1 MLRARAGSLL
11 SVKACALLMVLA
23 GVGFSADEAAGPAPA
38 DISKWIEQLN
48 AERFT
53 DRQEASQKLA
63 EIGKPAIAPLAKAA
77 VGDSLE
83 VTIRSIE
90 ILKKFYQSSDE
101 SLKAA
106 AKEAL
111 EQIASSGKAAAARRA
126 KEVLA
131 PKEQPQADP
140 NAPGQGIII
149 GNIPAGGIIQGR
161 IQIGAGGKKISIK
174 NVGGVKEIEA
184 EEDGKKVRIV
194 EDPQKGIKLEIT
206 EKNKEGKEETKTY
219 EAKNAEELEKKHPE
233 AYKVYKEYSQGQVGG
248 IAQIQIA
255 PNIVPIPVQ
264 PVPAQAAQARARA
277 SVDLANVM
285 ARSLLARLKEANS
298 DEAIRN
304 ATPESK
310 DQLRKSLEE
319 LKKEIAEMEKRLQED
334 AKKPAEATPKKE
346 DAPKATDSENST
358 DEKPAD
364 KPAVQA
370 VPRPVG
376 ERLRPMIELH

>member
-1 MLRARAGSLL
+1 MWRGLAGSLL
-11 SVKACALLMVLA
+11 ALKALALLMVLA
-23 GVGFSADEAAGPAPA
+23 GGAFSADEPAGPSVVEV
-38 DISKWIEQLN
+38 SKWIEQLN

-63 EIGKPAIAPLAKAA
+63 EIGKPAVAPLAKAA

-90 ILKKFYQSSDE
+90 ILKKFYQSTDE

-149 GNIPAGGIIQGR
+149 GNIPAGGIIHGR
-161 IQIGAGGKKISIK
+161 IQIGAGGRKISIK

-264 PVPAQAAQARARA
+264 PVPAQAAQARARM
-277 SVDLANVM
+277 SVDLANAM
-285 ARSLLARLKEANS
+285 ARSLLARLKEAHS

-304 ATPESK
+304 ATQESK

-346 DAPKATDSENST
+346 DAPKAADSENST
-358 DEKPAD
+358 DEKPAP

-370 VPRPVG
+370 VPRAAA
-376 ERLRPMIELH
+376 ERIRPIQLD